1 LRPCQVIP
9 GAEIT
14 VVEAWLDSPPERPL
28 HCPPA
33 LTQIHF
39 HRDGPTTRIVSHY
52 APRVPN

>member
-1 LRPCQVIP
+1 
-9 GAEIT
+9 
-14 VVEAWLDSPPERPL
+14 VEAWLDSPPEQPL